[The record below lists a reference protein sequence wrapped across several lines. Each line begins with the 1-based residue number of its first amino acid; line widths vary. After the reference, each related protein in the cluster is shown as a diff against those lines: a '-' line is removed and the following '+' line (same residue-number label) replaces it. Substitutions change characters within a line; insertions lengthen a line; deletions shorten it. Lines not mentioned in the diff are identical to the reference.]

1 MPEGKMPEGT
11 ERNSTPGQSSFATT
25 HWSIVLAA
33 GNQSSPD
40 YTRALSTLC
49 QTYWYPLYVYL
60 RRWGCDREEAEDYT
74 QGFFASLLER
84 QGIGKADPKQGKFR
98 SFLLAS
104 LKHFL
109 ADEWDRLQ
117 TQKRGGERKAF
128 SLDIEDG
135 ETRYSREPADNLSPE
150 KLFERYWALEVLK
163 QAMARLKAEYVTAN
177 KIELFNYLKT
187 YLTAEKDSIPYRDVA
202 ARLNMTEGAVRVAV
216 HRLRQRYGEL
226 VREEIAQTVT
236 TPEQIEEEICE
247 LYAAL
252 AG

>member
-1 MPEGKMPEGT
+1 M
-11 ERNSTPGQSSFATT
+11 
-25 HWSIVLAA
+25 VLAG

-60 RRWGCDREEAEDYT
+60 RRWGCDREQAEDYT

-104 LKHFL
+104 LKNFL
-109 ADEWDRLQ
+109 ADEWDRSQ
-117 TQKRGGERKAF
+117 AQKRGGGKKVF
-128 SLDIEDG
+128 SLGIEDG
-135 ETRYSREPADNLSPE
+135 ETRYRCEPADNLSPE

-163 QAMARLKAEYVTAN
+163 QAMTRLKAEYIAAG
-177 KIELFNYLKT
+177 KQQLFDYLKT
-187 YLTAEKDSIPYRDVA
+187 YLAAEQDSIPYRDA
-202 ARLNMTEGAVRVAV
+202 AAKLDMTEGAVRVAV

-252 AG
+252 AD

>member
-25 HWSIVLAA
+25 HWSVVLAA
-33 GNQSSPD
+33 GDISSPD

-49 QTYWYPLYVYL
+49 RAYWYPLYVYL
-60 RRWGCDREEAEDYT
+60 RRWGCDRERAEDYT
-74 QGFFASLLER
+74 QAFFASLLER
-84 QGIGKADPKQGKFR
+84 QSIGDADPKRGKFR

-109 ADEWDRLQ
+109 ADEWDRSQ
-117 TQKRGGERKAF
+117 AQKRGGERKVL

-135 ETRYSREPADNLSPE
+135 ETRYSREPVDNLSPE
-150 KLFERYWALEVLK
+150 KLFERYWALEVLN

-187 YLTAEKDSIPYRDVA
+187 YLTAQLDSIPYRDA
-202 ARLNMTEGAVRVAV
+202 ADRLHTTEGAVKVAA
-216 HRLRQRYGEL
+216 HRLRQRYAEL
-226 VREEIAQTVT
+226 VREQIAQTVT

-252 AG
+252 AD